1 MKSLREAVR
10 NILMRER
17 SLQSFEKEVTGSG
30 SFTFDVFLQ
39 KDKEYIVR
47 TRTAKGAVLAKFSL
61 KESSGSSIPVRMGDN
76 GTYFSAVPERD
87 GFYRI
92 ETIVEGPEKGKAAVL
107 KVSLYTTC
115 PLPPY
120 VMHQSVLPSYVGSYE
135 EGELTVPG
143 EAATVRM
150 GIEAFGRTRG

>member
-10 NILMRER
+10 NVLMRER
-17 SLQSFEKEVTGSG
+17 SLQSFEKEFTGNG
-30 SFTFDVFLQ
+30 SFTFDVFLH

-47 TRTAKGAVLAKFSL
+47 TRTAKGAVPAKFSL
-61 KESSGSSIPVRMGDN
+61 KESNGSSVPVHMGDN

-92 ETIVEGPEKGKAAVL
+92 ETIVEGAGKGKAAVL

-115 PLPPY
+115 ALPPY
-120 VMHQSVLPSYVGSYE
+120 VMHQSVLPAYVGSYE
-135 EGELTVPG
+135 EVEMTAPG
-143 EAATVRM
+143 KAATVRM
-150 GIEAFGRTRG
+150 GMEAFGRTHA